1 MDCVSQY
8 YGFVMDSLTV
18 VQGKMREKSC
28 VEMVTSVQSIP
39 VVQGPVYHT
48 GGCVMVGRTVK
59 MDLMRELTV
68 YRKEMVPTAVKLNE
82 DGFHA
87 RMGLAVFRLNTFA
100 IISNTVEMAV
110 TREYS
115 APSQTAPPSHAHTA
129 ASEHKQGPLVTVR
142 KVTMYLA
149 IIAV

>member
-8 YGFVMDSLTV
+8 YGLVMDSLTV

-28 VEMVTSVQSIP
+28 VEKVTSVPSIP
-39 VVQGPVYHT
+39 VVQGPVYHI

-68 YRKEMVPTAVKLNE
+68 YRKGMVQTAVKLSK

-87 RMGLAVFRLNTFA
+87 RMDLAV
-100 IISNTVEMAV
+100 
-110 TREYS
+110 
-115 APSQTAPPSHAHTA
+115 
-129 ASEHKQGPLVTVR
+129 
-142 KVTMYLA
+142 
-149 IIAV
+149 